1 MSTTASTK
9 SRTRLATR
17 RREPRPRRPSGSA
30 PVVAP
35 SARAPTA
42 IRVEA
47 RERHRRAARVG
58 LALRDAAAVL
68 LLGKLAS

>member
-1 MSTTASTK
+1 MSTTASPK
-9 SRTRLATR
+9 ARTRRATR
-17 RREPRPRRPSGSA
+17 PRDPRPGRPRDAA

-42 IRVEA
+42 MRVEA
-47 RERHRRAARVG
+47 TDGRRRAARLG
-58 LALRDAAAVL
+58 LVLREAAAVV